1 MVAELQEPDNPWLAL
16 SRLDQKSVGGS
27 DPRDVLLVSM
37 DAMDETA
44 AVDLSQDPTNDT
56 TNEEPT
62 TKWIQT
68 DTVVPPWGG
77 STRVV
82 VEGRAVA
89 IFNVGGR
96 LYGLASECGHRGAPL
111 EDGSVR
117 DGVVSCSKHGAQF
130 RLDTGTVV
138 GGNIFV
144 RRSTR
149 PVRTY
154 TVQSRGGNVAVGV
167 RPFED
172 GQ

>member
-1 MVAELQEPDNPWLAL
+1 
-16 SRLDQKSVGGS
+16 
-27 DPRDVLLVSM
+27 M
-37 DAMDETA
+37 DAISALA
-44 AVDLSQDPTNDT
+44 AVDLSQHSTNGT
-56 TNEEPT
+56 TTDEPHRR
-62 TKWIQT
+62 WILT
-68 DTVVPPWGG
+68 DALVPPPGE

-82 VEGRAVA
+82 IEGAAVA
-89 IFNVGGR
+89 IFNVDGR

-111 EDGSVR
+111 EHGPVK

-130 RLDTGTVV
+130 RLDSGSVV

-154 TVQSRGGNVAVGV
+154 AVQSRGGYLAVGLN
-167 RPFED
+167 PLNE

>member
-1 MVAELQEPDNPWLAL
+1 
-16 SRLDQKSVGGS
+16 
-27 DPRDVLLVSM
+27 M

-44 AVDLSQDPTNDT
+44 AVDLSEPRTNDAT
-56 TNEEPT
+56 TEEPRT
-62 TKWIQT
+62 RWILT
-68 DTVVPPWGG
+68 EALVPPPGE

-89 IFNVGGR
+89 IFNVAGR

-111 EDGSVR
+111 EHGSVK
-117 DGVVSCSKHGAQF
+117 DGVVSCNKHGAQF
-130 RLDTGTVV
+130 RLNSGTVV

-149 PVRTY
+149 PVGTY

-167 RPFED
+167 RSLEAS
-172 GQ
+172 Q

>member
-1 MVAELQEPDNPWLAL
+1 
-16 SRLDQKSVGGS
+16 
-27 DPRDVLLVSM
+27 M

-44 AVDLSQDPTNDT
+44 AVDLSQPLTNDAPT
-56 TNEEPT
+56 EET
-62 TKWIQT
+62 RTRWVLT
-68 DTVVPPWGG
+68 DTMVPPPGE

-111 EDGSVR
+111 EHGPVK

-130 RLDTGTVV
+130 RLDSGIVV

-149 PVRTY
+149 PVQTY
-154 TVQSRGGNVAVGV
+154 TVQSRGGNVAVGLSSL
-167 RPFED
+167 
-172 GQ
+172 

>member
-1 MVAELQEPDNPWLAL
+1 
-16 SRLDQKSVGGS
+16 
-27 DPRDVLLVSM
+27 M
-37 DAMDETA
+37 DAIDEIA
-44 AVDLSQDPTNDT
+44 AVDLSQHSTNDAPT
-56 TNEEPT
+56 DETHRRWILTNAL
-62 TKWIQT
+62 
-68 DTVVPPWGG
+68 VPPPGE

-82 VEGRAVA
+82 VEGGAVA

-111 EDGSVR
+111 EHGAVK

-130 RLDTGTVV
+130 RLDSGSVV

-144 RRSTR
+144 RRSTH

-154 TVQSRGGNVAVGV
+154 AVQSRGGYLAVGV
-167 RPFED
+167 SPLEE

>member
-1 MVAELQEPDNPWLAL
+1 
-16 SRLDQKSVGGS
+16 
-27 DPRDVLLVSM
+27 M
-37 DAMDETA
+37 DAMDEIA
-44 AVDLSQDPTNDT
+44 AVNLSQPAANDAPI
-56 TNEEPT
+56 EELRT
-62 TKWIQT
+62 RWILT
-68 DTVVPPWGG
+68 DTLVPPPGE

-111 EDGSVR
+111 EQGSVK
-117 DGVVSCSKHGAQF
+117 DGVVSCNKHGAQF
-130 RLDTGTVV
+130 RLDSGAVV

-154 TVQSRGGNVAVGV
+154 TVQSRGGKVTVGV
-167 RPFED
+167 SSLED

>member
-1 MVAELQEPDNPWLAL
+1 MNAI
-16 SRLDQKSVGGS
+16 
-27 DPRDVLLVSM
+27 
-37 DAMDETA
+37 DETA
-44 AVDLSQDPTNDT
+44 AVDLSQDTTNDT

-62 TKWIQT
+62 TKWILT
-68 DTVVPPWGG
+68 DTVVPPSGG

-130 RLDTGTVV
+130 RLDTGIVV

-144 RRSTR
+144 RRSTH

-154 TVQSRGGNVAVGV
+154 TVQNRGGNLAVGV
-167 RPFED
+167 RPLEG

>member
-1 MVAELQEPDNPWLAL
+1 
-16 SRLDQKSVGGS
+16 
-27 DPRDVLLVSM
+27 M
-37 DAMDETA
+37 DAIDEIA
-44 AVDLSQDPTNDT
+44 AVDLSQHSTNDAPT
-56 TNEEPT
+56 DETRRRWILTNAL
-62 TKWIQT
+62 
-68 DTVVPPWGG
+68 VPPPGE

-82 VEGRAVA
+82 VEGGAVA

-111 EDGSVR
+111 EQGFVK
-117 DGVVSCSKHGAQF
+117 DGVVSCRKHGAQF
-130 RLDTGTVV
+130 QLDSGSVV

-154 TVQSRGGNVAVGV
+154 AVQSRGGYLAVGV
-167 RPFED
+167 SPLEE

>member
-1 MVAELQEPDNPWLAL
+1 
-16 SRLDQKSVGGS
+16 
-27 DPRDVLLVSM
+27 M
-37 DAMDETA
+37 DAIDAIA
-44 AVDLSQDPTNDT
+44 AVELSQPSTNDAPT
-56 TNEEPT
+56 GEPHRRWILTNA
-62 TKWIQT
+62 
-68 DTVVPPWGG
+68 VVPPSGE

-82 VEGRAVA
+82 VEGGAVA
-89 IFNVGGR
+89 IFNVDGR

-111 EDGSVR
+111 EQGSVK

-130 RLDTGTVV
+130 RLDSGSVV

-154 TVQSRGGNVAVGV
+154 AVQNRGGYLAVGLSL
-167 RPFED
+167 PED